1 MSEMAVPILTWKVR
15 FSVSIAKRAVWCFL
29 LNPSVMSLTSRSTTF
44 VVLSDSRNPDWW
56 SCSIDAFSR
65 CVPILA
71 KMIFSATLESIDSE
85 RGRY

>member
-44 VVLSDSRNPDWW
+44 VVLSDSRNPD
-56 SCSIDAFSR
+56 
-65 CVPILA
+65 
-71 KMIFSATLESIDSE
+71 
-85 RGRY
+85 